1 MLDVNPDDICRL
13 IALAREF
20 HAQEQVVIP
29 EEPGNPSGD
38 WSQQI
43 LASHVEDATL
53 QEFMSII
60 KDLEPRQQQQVVGLL
75 WIGRGDFEL
84 EDWDAVLEQARDS
97 WTVRTGNYLIAHP
110 LLADYLTEGLDLHGY
125 RCE

>member
-84 EDWDAVLEQARDS
+84 DEWDAVLEQARDS
-97 WTVRTGNYLIAHP
+97 WTVRTGKYLIAHP